1 MKIMDRKKVL
11 DSVIDLIQFHIEFIL
26 LQHQI
31 SSTVITELNGS
42 EKGGEGKR
50 KREREK
56 RCYRFIK

>member
-1 MKIMDRKKVL
+1 MDRKKVL
-11 DSVIDLIQFHIEFIL
+11 DSVDLIQFHIEFIL

-50 KREREK
+50 KRERK
-56 RCYRFIK
+56 AML

>member
-1 MKIMDRKKVL
+1 MDRKKVL

-50 KREREK
+50 KRERK
-56 RCYRFIK
+56 AML